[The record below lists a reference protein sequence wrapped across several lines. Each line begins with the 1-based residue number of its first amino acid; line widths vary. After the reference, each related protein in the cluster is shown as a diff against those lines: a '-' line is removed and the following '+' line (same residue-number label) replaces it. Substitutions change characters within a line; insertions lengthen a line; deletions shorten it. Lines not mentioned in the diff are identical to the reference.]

1 VEVRAKVA
9 DPADPAEPAD
19 PVDPA
24 DPAERVSFEAL
35 YRRDFSRLVSLA
47 HGLSGSRSAAEEL
60 VQEAFLAAHRRWDR
74 IGGYADP
81 SAWLRRVVVN
91 RSVSAVR
98 RRVAEG
104 VAMTRLG
111 ARREIP
117 DELPDQDEVV
127 WRAVRQLPRR
137 QAQVVALYYVDDR
150 SVAEIAAV
158 LDLAEGTVKATLHQ
172 ARQALARALG
182 NPVGPA
188 GPGSPAGTDSEE
200 VTP

>member
-1 VEVRAKVA
+1 M
-9 DPADPAEPAD
+9 
-19 PVDPA
+19 
-24 DPAERVSFEAL
+24 SFEVL
-35 YRRDFSRLVSLA
+35 YRRDFGRLVSLA

-60 VQEAFLAAHRRWDR
+60 VQEAFLAAHRQWDR

-98 RRVAEG
+98 RRVAEA
-104 VAMTRLG
+104 VALTRLG

-117 DELPDQDEVV
+117 DVLSEQDEAV

-172 ARQALARALG
+172 ARQALGRALG
-182 NPVGPA
+182 NPVD
-188 GPGSPAGTDSEE
+188 PGSSAGTDSAE